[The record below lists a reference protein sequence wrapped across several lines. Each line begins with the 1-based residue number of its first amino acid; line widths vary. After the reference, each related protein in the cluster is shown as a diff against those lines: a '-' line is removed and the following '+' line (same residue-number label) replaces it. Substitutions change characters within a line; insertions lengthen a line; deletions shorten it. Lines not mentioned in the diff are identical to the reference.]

1 MTNKGTRKKTNYKS
15 IYYNEGTKKYD
26 VKYNYKEYDPI
37 LQKNKYKS
45 QWVYNCLSL
54 NEAKEALAKLQIGI
68 TKTEDKD
75 ITLASAFELWK
86 NKAITQQFSEMT
98 INSTLVGNPAS
109 DMALP
114 RDVYWRI
121 LRNQLTVMGTWNSS
135 FLHEP
140 EDDWNYV
147 LGRLAKK
154 RITPADMI
162 THRFALEE
170 LEQGFH
176 MIRDKTEDYVK
187 VMVAV

>member
-86 NKAITQQFSEMT
+86 NKAITQ
-98 INSTLVGNPAS
+98 
-109 DMALP
+109 
-114 RDVYWRI
+114 
-121 LRNQLTVMGTWNSS
+121 
-135 FLHEP
+135 
-140 EDDWNYV
+140 
-147 LGRLAKK
+147 
-154 RITPADMI
+154 
-162 THRFALEE
+162 
-170 LEQGFH
+170 
-176 MIRDKTEDYVK
+176 
-187 VMVAV
+187 

>member
-98 INSTLVGNPAS
+98 INSTEQNMKVIYKYLPANTKLK
-109 DMALP
+109 DITEH
-114 RDVYWRI
+114 VYYNMFAE
-121 LRNQLTVMGTWNSS
+121 LRQKYSEETVHTLNSTFRKLIKLTN
-135 FLHEP
+135 
-140 EDDWNYV
+140 
-147 LGRLAKK
+147 
-154 RITPADMI
+154 AD
-162 THRFALEE
+162 
-170 LEQGFH
+170 
-176 MIRDKTEDYVK
+176 
-187 VMVAV
+187 